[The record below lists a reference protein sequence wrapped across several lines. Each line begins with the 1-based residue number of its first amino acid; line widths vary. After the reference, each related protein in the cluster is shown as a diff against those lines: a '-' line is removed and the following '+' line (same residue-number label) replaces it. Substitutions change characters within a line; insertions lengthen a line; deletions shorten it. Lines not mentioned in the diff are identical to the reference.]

1 MMTDRRAVARQR
13 TFLQGVLSFQNG
25 TASEDCLV
33 RNLSERGAQIEL
45 PHPRAPEGF
54 ELLIACR
61 GLRASARVAW
71 RNGGRFGLQLEPI
84 ASGKPVARPALRDEG
99 Y

>member
-1 MMTDRRAVARQR
+1 MTERRAVARQR

-33 RNLSERGAQIEL
+33 RNLSDVGALIEL
-45 PHPRAPEGF
+45 PHPQAPETF
-54 ELLIACR
+54 ELVVPAR
-61 GLRASARVAW
+61 GLRASAQVAW
-71 RNGGRFGLQLEPI
+71 RSGGRFGLRLEPL
-84 ASGKPVARPALRDEG
+84 AVGKSAARPAPRDDR